1 MSCIYP
7 PFKFTL
13 FHFTFFQMCRRR
25 VLFSNTGSTLHSTV
39 LTRNQVRIQTVQN
52 KDTGP
57 VCMGFCEGS
66 TKGREKEE

>member
-13 FHFTFFQMCRRR
+13 FHFTFSQMCRKT
-25 VLFSNTGSTLHSTV
+25 VLFSITGSTLHGTV
-39 LTRNQVRIQTVQN
+39 LTRNQVHIQTAQN

-57 VCMGFCEGS
+57 GCAGF
-66 TKGREKEE
+66 R